1 MSNSEILVEALA
13 EGHPQTL
20 KALASKWGVDLPPR
34 NVWFSEVLIMRLAKY
49 ARAQDVQTAPGTGW
63 YNELTNVR
71 SEDDE

>member
-49 ARAQDVQTAPGTGW
+49 ARAQDAQTAPGTGW
-63 YNELTNVR
+63 YNARDKVLR
-71 SEDDE
+71 DDE